1 LAKTK
6 TIENL
11 FIYLAI
17 YSDLLPVLIFFLFLK
32 RIKKEKS
39 AEWIII
45 SYLLFDF
52 LINIALLYYVIP
64 YKYHNRTYPVATFF
78 ESLFFAYFF
87 YLVVKKNKLRKAIVA
102 TSIILSLTSLIYY
115 FYTYYYTDIP
125 LKRSVYL
132 DSVPIAI
139 ETIAIFLFSFFY
151 FFEQINDTENLFVYN
166 QPSFWNVLGIL
177 IYLAGSFFVYISA
190 NSISLKQLLQYWM
203 ITNIASIIKNIFF
216 VIAILLTVNQT
227 LNKKPLRKNPS
238 YTLN

>member
-11 FIYLAI
+11 FVNLAI
-17 YSDLLPVLIFFLFLK
+17 YSDLLPVLLFFLFFK
-32 RIKKEKS
+32 RIKKNSS
-39 AEWIII
+39 AWVII
-45 SYLLFDF
+45 SYLFFDF
-52 LINIALLYYVIP
+52 LINIALLYIP
-64 YKYHNRTYPVATFF
+64 VKFHNKTYPVATFF

-87 YLVVKKNKLRKAIVA
+87 YLTVKKKSLRRAI
-102 TSIILSLTSLIYY
+102 IISSALLALTSLSYY
-115 FYTYYYTDIP
+115 VYTYYYAYGILRRT
-125 LKRSVYL
+125 VHL

-166 QPSFWNVLGIL
+166 TPSFWGVLGIL

-190 NSISLKQLLQYWM
+190 NSISLQQLLQYWI

-216 VIAILLTVNQT
+216 VIAIFFMASQTVKGKS
-227 LNKKPLRKNPS
+227 LKYPS